1 MHEQWGEKKNPGWV
15 KPVKINFFYNP
26 VIQLKKMR
34 TLICKVKMSAKGRE
48 PRKGTVGNIEGE
60 LVGETKSEKFLMV
73 SENIE

>member
-1 MHEQWGEKKNPGWV
+1 
-15 KPVKINFFYNP
+15 
-26 VIQLKKMR
+26 
-34 TLICKVKMSAKGRE
+34 MSAKGRE